1 MRQLIPGGVRAVL
14 VAVIFAALAPL
25 APLPAAANGEVT
37 CSSYNE
43 RGICVVWAG
52 STGDPGT
59 GGSDG
64 DSSGDSSDLNLIE
77 IDGVKCMPAGLADPQ
92 PSLTNPVWEG
102 HTDGA
107 IYLCVVP
114 DVAGG
119 RFSVPLGTLQYWALS
134 APVAPDPEELAQ
146 QAVESMDLRAVD
158 IGIVPEASAGSV
170 GLVGMPNWMWVANP
184 TATTFGPTTASASAG
199 GWTVTASARVSRVV
213 WDMGDGQV
221 VTCGVGTPYDVSFG
235 KADSPDCGHTYTR
248 QGTYTVQATSHWV
261 VTWSGI
267 GAAGTIELDLT
278 QSATVT
284 IGEAQVLAR

>member
-1 MRQLIPGGVRAVL
+1 MQRMTACITASVLAVL
-14 VAVIFAALAPL
+14 ATLLAP
-25 APLPAAANGEVT
+25 PASYAAGGAT
-37 CSSYNE
+37 CLSYNAWGTCQIWSE
-43 RGICVVWAG
+43 
-52 STGDPGT
+52 TPGDPGT
-59 GGSDG
+59 EDSDG
-64 DSSGDSSDLNLIE
+64 DTTGGSNEIVFIE
-77 IDGVKCMPAGLADPQ
+77 VNGTKCLPAGLADPQ
-92 PSLTNPVWEG
+92 PLPSEPVWEG

-107 IYLCVVP
+107 IYLCAVWMGPGDFTMGFV
-114 DVAGG
+114 
-119 RFSVPLGTLQYWALS
+119 TLQYWALS

-221 VTCGVGTPYDVSFG
+221 VTCGVGTPYDVSYG

-267 GAAGTIELDLT
+267 GDAGTIELDLT